1 MKQLLEVGFNLIICG
16 NFNIVTEESDRVA
29 TTPFKINREGKFLA
43 QVCADASLRDLYRIL
58 HPTKTHFTRFDT
70 NVKTR
75 IDGIYISSSIH
86 ALNYDTYM
94 TDLSI

>member
-16 NFNIVTEESDRVA
+16 DFNIVTEESDRVA

-58 HPTKTHFTRFDT
+58 HPTKIHFTSFDT
-70 NVKTR
+70 NSERHNESFGHISKTCHPSR
-75 IDGIYISSSIH
+75 NSRV
-86 ALNYDTYM
+86 
-94 TDLSI
+94 